1 MIPSVSTSREM
12 IRGRPAEWKQNHRME
27 KQSVEQIHRSCLTN
41 KSFISYKKNPL
52 MKKCW
57 LLMVALGNK
66 IEKIKQI
73 THKKMSE

>member
-41 KSFISYKKNPL
+41 KSFISFKNQPERL
-52 MKKCW
+52 
-57 LLMVALGNK
+57 VNS
-66 IEKIKQI
+66 I
-73 THKKMSE
+73 TKFTVTF